1 VKLGPDNATLLVKV
15 YREGVA
21 ARMGHDLVL
30 EVTRW
35 EATVDV
41 DAASPAIELTADP
54 RSLEVREAT
63 GGVAPLTDRDRA
75 EIAKNIDRNV
85 LRGEPIAFRS
95 TTVRRSDDRLL
106 VEGELTMAG
115 RTAHVAA
122 QLDVAGDGQISG
134 TVPLTQSAWGI
145 KPYRGLMGAL
155 KVRDEV
161 EVVIDAR
168 LPPAQPPPGQSAPG
182 TASS

>member
-1 VKLGPDNATLLVKV
+1 MKLGPDSARLLVKV

-21 ARMGHDLVL
+21 AKMGHDLVL

-35 EATVDV
+35 QATVDL
-41 DAASPAIELTADP
+41 DAASPAIELSADP
-54 RSLEVREAT
+54 GSLEVREAT
-63 GGVAPLTDRDRA
+63 GGVAPLTDRDSA
-75 EIAKNIDRNV
+75 EIAKNIDRSV

-95 TTVRRSDDRLL
+95 TGARRSGERLV

-115 RTAHVAA
+115 RTGLVSA
-122 QLDVAGDGQISG
+122 QLGVAGGRVTGS
-134 TVPLTQSAWGI
+134 VSLTQSAWGV

-161 EVVIDAR
+161 EVEVVLDA
-168 LPPAQPPPGQSAPG
+168 PDYAAQ
-182 TASS
+182 

>member
-1 VKLGPDNATLLVKV
+1 MKLGPDNATLTVKV

-35 EATVDV
+35 EAAADL

-63 GGVAPLTDRDRA
+63 GGVAPLTGRDRA
-75 EIAKNIDRNV
+75 EIAKNIDRGV

-95 TTVRRSDDRLL
+95 TDARLSGERL
-106 VEGELTMAG
+106 TVEGELTMAG
-115 RTAHVAA
+115 RTGPLTA
-122 QLDVAGDGQISG
+122 QLDVADGRVTGS
-134 TVPLTQSAWGI
+134 VSLTQSAWGI

-161 EVVIDAR
+161 EVVIDAP
-168 LPPAQPPPGQSAPG
+168 LYAAQ
-182 TASS
+182 

>member
-1 VKLGPDNATLLVKV
+1 MKLGPDNASLRVKV

-21 ARMGHDLVL
+21 AKMGHDLVL

-35 EATVDV
+35 EATVDMAS
-41 DAASPAIELTADP
+41 DAGPAIELTADP
-54 RSLEVREAT
+54 RSLEVHEAT

-75 EIAKNIDRNV
+75 EIRKNIDRSI
-85 LRGEPIAFRS
+85 LREAPIAFRS
-95 TTVRRSDDRLL
+95 TGARLSGERL
-106 VEGELTMAG
+106 VIEGELTMAG
-115 RTAHVAA
+115 RTGPFSAE
-122 QLDVAGDGQISG
+122 LDVADERATGSI
-134 TVPLTQSAWGI
+134 PLTQSAWGI

-155 KVRDEV
+155 KVRDAV

-168 LPPAQPPPGQSAPG
+168 LPPAQPPPGRSAPG